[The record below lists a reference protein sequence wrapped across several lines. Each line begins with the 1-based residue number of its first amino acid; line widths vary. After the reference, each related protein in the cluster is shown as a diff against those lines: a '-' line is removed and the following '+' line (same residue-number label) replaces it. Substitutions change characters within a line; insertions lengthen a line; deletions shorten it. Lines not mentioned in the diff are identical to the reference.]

1 MTSLADVARHA
12 GVSAM
17 TVSNVV
23 NNKPNVSPATRMLVE
38 ASIRHLGYKP
48 NLSARSLARGRTGIA
63 LLVLPE
69 VEIPYFAEL
78 ASAMMRAASG
88 HGYNVVI
95 EQTEW
100 SREHELD
107 ILLHQRAHLTDGMLL
122 YPATLTQAD
131 IPPASTRA
139 PMVLFGG
146 SEAFSGVDHVL
157 IDNRQ
162 AARDATTHLIEEGCR
177 RIALLGPHSEPATNK
192 PNSRLVGYA
201 QALAAAKIEYD
212 PELVVNAPRYHR
224 SDGFEGMRT
233 LLDRGAAPD
242 AVFCLSDLLAIGA
255 MKACLQAGLRVPE
268 DVAILGF
275 DDIEE
280 ASYTNPPLSS
290 VRPDKAA
297 IATQSL
303 RLFARRLADPD
314 AEPEFVRAD
323 HQIVARESVIAGPEA
338 GERRG
343 RA

>member
-12 GVSAM
+12 GVSPM

-48 NLSARSLARGRTGIA
+48 NLSARHLARGRTGIA

-78 ASAMMRAASG
+78 ASAMMRAASS

-100 SREHELD
+100 SRERELD

-131 IPPASTRA
+131 IPPSFNRA
-139 PMVLFGG
+139 PLVLFGG
-146 SEAFSGVDHVL
+146 SEAFAEVDHVV

-162 AARDATTHLIEEGCR
+162 AARDATAHLVEQGCR
-177 RIALLGPHSEPATNK
+177 RIALLGPHSEPETNK

-201 QALAAAKIEYD
+201 QALAAAKIDYD
-212 PELVVNAPRYHR
+212 PELVVNVPRYHR
-224 SDGFEGMRT
+224 RDGWEGMRT
-233 LLDRGAAPD
+233 LLDRGAPPD

-255 MKACLQAGLRVPE
+255 LKACAEAGLRVP
-268 DVAILGF
+268 DDIGILGF
-275 DDIEE
+275 DDVEE
-280 ASYTNPPLSS
+280 VSYASPPLSS

-297 IATQSL
+297 IAEQSL
-303 RLFARRLADPD
+303 RLLARRLGDPD
-314 AEPEFVRAD
+314 AAPELVRAE
-323 HQIVARESVIAGPEA
+323 HQVVARQSVIARTA
-338 GERRG
+338 
-343 RA
+343 